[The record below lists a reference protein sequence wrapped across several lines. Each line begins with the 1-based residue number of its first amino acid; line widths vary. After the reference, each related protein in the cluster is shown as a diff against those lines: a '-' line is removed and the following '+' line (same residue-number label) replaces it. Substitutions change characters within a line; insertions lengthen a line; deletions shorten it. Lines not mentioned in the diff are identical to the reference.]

1 MPVLGGDRKHRLV
14 RLLDPAALL
23 THLFSVGRE
32 DGSRRVLDQHCGVF
46 ASVLADT
53 GILTSGD
60 TSCYVGHDRISIHVN
75 EIQTCFTAP
84 ASNGRRLGAG
94 YSVGVVNPL
103 PLGTADK
110 LPEMRR
116 IAAAE
121 RKYLSGTSGI
131 KISDNI
137 QAPSLLGDSEIS
149 AVMHTPF
156 KMIPHFNK
164 RDVDGFKRLAPVMR

>member
-1 MPVLGGDRKHRLV
+1 M
-14 RLLDPAALL
+14 
-23 THLFSVGRE
+23 
-32 DGSRRVLDQHCGVF
+32 
-46 ASVLADT
+46 LADT

-84 ASNGRRLGAG
+84 ASTGRRLGAG

-149 AVMHTPF
+149 AVMHTSF

-164 RDVDGFKRLAPVMR
+164 RGVDGFKRLAPVMR

>member
-1 MPVLGGDRKHRLV
+1 MRGLPGASGRKRRPGRLRAQAQGGAGRPGRA
-14 RLLDPAALL
+14 DPASA
-23 THLFSVGRE
+23 
-32 DGSRRVLDQHCGVF
+32 
-46 ASVLADT
+46 
-53 GILTSGD
+53 
-60 TSCYVGHDRISIHVN
+60 
-75 EIQTCFTAP
+75 
-84 ASNGRRLGAG
+84 GRRLGAG
-94 YSVGVVNPL
+94 YSVGIVNPL
-103 PLGTADK
+103 PLGAADK

-149 AVMHTPF
+149 AVMHAPF

-164 RDVDGFKRLAPVMR
+164 RGVDGFKRLAPVMR

>member
-1 MPVLGGDRKHRLV
+1 M
-14 RLLDPAALL
+14 
-23 THLFSVGRE
+23 
-32 DGSRRVLDQHCGVF
+32 
-46 ASVLADT
+46 LADA
-53 GILTSGD
+53 GILTGGDASGN
-60 TSCYVGHDRISIHVN
+60 VGHDRVGVHVN
-75 EIQTCFTAP
+75 EIQTCLAAP
-84 ASNGRRLGAG
+84 ASAGRRLGAC
-94 YSVGVVNPL
+94 YSVGIVNPL
-103 PLGTADK
+103 PLGAADK

-164 RDVDGFKRLAPVMR
+164 RGVDGFKRLAPVMR